1 MMKSFYALLLAL
13 SILLC
18 FVACS
23 SNPAINTNP
32 SSQATQSQATAGNT
46 STPSTWTTTTSITT
60 APTQTTAPTVT
71 TAPTQTTAPTTTTA
85 PTQTTAP
92 VHTHTYSNATC
103 TAPATCSCGA
113 TTGSALG
120 HDYADASCTKPATC
134 KTCGAKGTVL
144 PHEYG
149 EATCT
154 EPATCKNCIA
164 TKGSALGHDYA
175 DATCTKPATCK
186 TCGAKGAVLP
196 HDYDD
201 ATCTKPATCKNCIA
215 IKGSALGH
223 NYVAGECTRCGDYDE
238 DYCPKLYFTGDM
250 TQMTSKK
257 DIREISFEYRSKDQ
271 IVRGAAKIKVQGTS
285 SLSYEKKNYTINFYE
300 NKNYAKKMGV
310 DVGWGAQDEYCLK
323 ANWID
328 KTHARNVVT
337 ARLAAEMQAQYGL
350 FEMAPHNGTID
361 GFPIEV
367 YINGNFHGLYTMNIP
382 KDDWMFGMDED
393 NPDHIVICGDN
404 WNDPVLFKEIP
415 QNLDDWAVEVGP
427 ENDETL
433 AKVQRLV
440 TFVRDSTDEE
450 FKANFHQYLNLD
462 STLNYYVMMN
472 FAYMNDNYG
481 KNMLLATYD
490 GKVWY
495 PTLYDLDTTWGT
507 HWSGTKLYDYEKS
520 FIWATSNNSLYSVL
534 WLRMEQLYKKEIAE
548 RYFEL
553 RATVLD
559 EDHVMQAF
567 TDFQDS
573 IPAEVQAR
581 ETAKWNTA
589 ANPIPGYPITQVEDY
604 LDSIVPRLDARY
616 NAWR

>member
-1 MMKSFYALLLAL
+1 MKGFHALLVVL

-23 SNPAINTNP
+23 SNPTISTDP
-32 SSQATQSQATAGNT
+32 SSQATLPHTTAGNT
-46 STPSTWTTTTSITT
+46 STASTGTTATTVTT

-71 TAPTQTTAPTTTTA
+71 TAPTQTTAPTVTTA

-92 VHTHTYSNATC
+92 VHTHTYSDATC

-113 TTGSALG
+113 T
-120 HDYADASCTKPATC
+120 
-134 KTCGAKGTVL
+134 
-144 PHEYG
+144 
-149 EATCT
+149 
-154 EPATCKNCIA
+154 
-164 TKGSALGHDYA
+164 KGSALGHDCT

-186 TCGAKGAVLP
+186 TCGATEGSALG
-196 HDYDD
+196 HDYSD
-201 ATCTKPATCKNCIA
+201 ATCTKPATCKICRATKGTVLSHDYGTATCTKPATCKKCIA
-215 IKGSALGH
+215 TKGSALGH
-223 NYVAGECTRCGDYDE
+223 NYVTGECTRCGDYDE
-238 DYCPKLYFTGDM
+238 NYCPKLYFTGDM
-250 TQMTSKK
+250 SAMTSKK
-257 DIREISFEYRSKDQ
+257 DIREISFEYRSKEQ
-271 IVRGAAKIKVQGTS
+271 IVTGAAKIKVQGTS
-285 SLSYEKKNYTINFYE
+285 SLSYDKKNYTINFYKD
-300 NKNYAKKMGV
+300 KNYASKMGV

-367 YINGNFHGLYTMNIP
+367 YINGSFHGLYTMNIP

-393 NPDHIVICGDN
+393 NPDHIVICGEN
-404 WNDPVLFKEIP
+404 WTAPVLFQEIP
-415 QNLDDWAVEVGP
+415 TDFSGWGIEVGS

-433 AKVQRLV
+433 AKIQRLV
-440 TFVRDSTDEE
+440 RFVMESTDEE
-450 FKANFHQYLNLD
+450 FKANFDQYLNLD

-507 HWSGTKLYDYEKS
+507 HWTGTKLYDYEKS
-520 FIWATSNNSLYSVL
+520 LIWATNTDSTYSLL
-534 WLRMEQLYKKEIAE
+534 WLRVEQLYKKEIAD

-567 TDFQDS
+567 TDFQNS
-573 IPAEVQAR
+573 IHVEVQAR
-581 ETAKWNTA
+581 EDAKWNTEA
-589 ANPIPGYPITQVEDY
+589 TTNHGYPTTQ
-604 LDSIVPRLDARY
+604 IRQ
-616 NAWR
+616 